1 MDCGFLGECGVMECQ
16 SVVKGGWSRHMDEYT
31 VVYEYV
37 QKLDTAGHNLHKDE
51 GAEHRCIIIYN
62 FLQATQPYE
71 IRISSRLELVTRMSP
86 DAVLP

>member
-1 MDCGFLGECGVMECQ
+1 MVKEC
-16 SVVKGGWSRHMDEYT
+16 WSRYRDDYT

-62 FLQATQPYE
+62 FLQATQPYGFW
-71 IRISSRLELVTRMSP
+71 ISLRLELATRMSP